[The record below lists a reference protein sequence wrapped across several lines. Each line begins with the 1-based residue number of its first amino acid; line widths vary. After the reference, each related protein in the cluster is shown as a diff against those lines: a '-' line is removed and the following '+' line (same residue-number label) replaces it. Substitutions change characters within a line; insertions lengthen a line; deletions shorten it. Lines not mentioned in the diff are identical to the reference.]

1 MSLSLKDTVALVT
14 GASSGIGSAICAK
27 LADAGAT
34 VIATDL
40 AGVQAR
46 SAFECVE
53 LDVTR
58 PDDWHRA
65 VAALEARHGRL
76 DILVNNAGIDLVEK
90 FENMTL
96 ESWRRTQAVN
106 IEGVFLGML
115 KSLPLLRASGPKRH
129 GGASV
134 INMSSIA
141 GLVGADFNAAYCAS
155 KGAVRLLTKATAIE
169 FSALGYKIRVNSVH
183 PGGVNTNMVTS
194 IFQSYV
200 DLGIIDSAKAA
211 YDLSRAAH
219 PLGRMADPSE
229 IAAGV
234 CFLASDDASFMHRS
248 EMVLDGGYTAR

>member
-1 MSLSLKDTVALVT
+1 
-14 GASSGIGSAICAK
+14 
-27 LADAGAT
+27 
-34 VIATDL
+34 
-40 AGVQAR
+40 
-46 SAFECVE
+46 
-53 LDVTR
+53 
-58 PDDWHRA
+58 
-65 VAALEARHGRL
+65 
-76 DILVNNAGIDLVEK
+76 
-90 FENMTL
+90 MTL

-106 IEGVFLGML
+106 IDGVFLGML
-115 KSLPLLRASGPKRH
+115 KSLPLLRASGSKRR

-134 INMSSIA
+134 VNMSSVA

-183 PGGVNTNMVTS
+183 PGGVNTSMVTS

-200 DLGIIDSAKAA
+200 DLGVIDSAKTA
-211 YDLSRAAH
+211 YDLSSAAH

-234 CFLASDDASFMHRS
+234 CFLASDEASFVHGS